1 MKYLK
6 VMFKAKSGASDFEY
20 KIGEVN
26 SKQHYVITGKTAAE
40 LI

>member
-6 VMFKAKSGASDFEY
+6 VVFKAKSGVSDFEY

-26 SKQHYVITGKTAAE
+26 IANN
-40 LI
+40 